1 MGAEIGW
8 LLKGILKR
16 EWRRRFCDRVGCF
29 LRGWLEIFCRDSG
42 RARGEETDFLR
53 LLERGVRFC
62 CGGAYEGENQRGR
75 T

>member
-1 MGAEIGW
+1 MTEG
-8 LLKGILKR
+8 
-16 EWRRRFCDRVGCF
+16 GCF
-29 LRGWLEIFCRDSG
+29 LRGWLDIFCRDSG